1 MIKYNLI
8 ILLTIPLLS
17 CNQPDNSGNKTD
29 QNLWTKT
36 APRTIG
42 QKEAQRE
49 WDIIITVDSIM
60 LAINKPDKD
69 GLTPLMFEAKLRTC
83 YPDKIRELISKGAK
97 VNVQDNK
104 GFSSLMW
111 AVIYDNIECIK
122 VLLQHGADINIYTTS
137 NWLSSPIR
145 TAIFDKDP
153 QILNILLN
161 SGQDIN
167 HVGPD
172 GLTPLNVAEE
182 YGKIEYSEL
191 FIKHEIKPDNKYF
204 NTIEIL
210 NIKEDE
216 RTRNY
221 KFFDLSK
228 DTILIK
234 MDLAETIENRYVFLT
249 PLTEKY
255 EEFEIEQ
262 QYETSMAISG
272 GNGGHYDLLDW
283 KHYTSEWQKINKINK
298 VKFQTLMY
306 NKEDWKR
313 FPKVTLDEL
322 KQVTKDIIKRKEC
335 QSPNDSPCYVTIST
349 MRLRITGK
357 IDSKWNQLIIFEFKL
372 PMGC

>member
-145 TAIFDKDP
+145 KAIFEKDP